1 MQEVL
6 QRMETA
12 LTKKNDKQLVDRPG
26 WRGWGF
32 EWDPQV
38 TMCFNLSHGLLTW
51 TTILGNLRIATPP
64 TKIEKWEAPITL
76 ETLHFWAYKI
86 HSSTGVRSI
95 HMTLKTLPIPVG
107 IFQILYLMI
116 VFLYMFFPFPYSTWV
131 LSRSKSV
138 PKDEQSDHEI
148 VTDLSRV
155 LNCAYHPLVQHI
167 NGTSWYRSTV

>member
-1 MQEVL
+1 MGSASHHVFQFKSWSIDL
-6 QRMETA
+6 DHHFR
-12 LTKKNDKQLVDRPG
+12 KPPYSNSPNKNRKVRSPY
-26 WRGWGF
+26 
-32 EWDPQV
+32 
-38 TMCFNLSHGLLTW
+38 
-51 TTILGNLRIATPP
+51 
-64 TKIEKWEAPITL
+64 KPITL